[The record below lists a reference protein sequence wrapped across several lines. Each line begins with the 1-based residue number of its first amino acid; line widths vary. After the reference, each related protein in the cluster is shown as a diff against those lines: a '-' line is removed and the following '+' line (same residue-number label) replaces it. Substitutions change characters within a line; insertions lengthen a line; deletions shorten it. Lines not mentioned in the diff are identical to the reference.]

1 MHNGKLICI
10 PLKGGNS
17 YPDASR
23 RPVTTTLG
31 LRMPFAKS
39 VVSKNSA
46 LEELSVRSNIALSQK
61 NFIRELDCDSEEL
74 ESEYVALCAQVDKI
88 TLRLFSGMVDA
99 GKLES
104 AFDLVSRLHS
114 EKSYDIAIRI
124 ADREYKLADEIEN
137 MKKFKFPDDDDE
149 DHTQDDSRSSNTF
162 VDHSECMNSK
172 QISPDSSRAEK
183 PVNEANKRA
192 GIFHKRR
199 RFN

>member
-1 MHNGKLICI
+1 M
-10 PLKGGNS
+10 
-17 YPDASR
+17 
-23 RPVTTTLG
+23 
-31 LRMPFAKS
+31 
-39 VVSKNSA
+39 
-46 LEELSVRSNIALSQK
+46 LSLSNIYLDIASCRIRLSHVHFPPLQ
-61 NFIRELDCDSEEL
+61 
-74 ESEYVALCAQVDKI
+74 DKI